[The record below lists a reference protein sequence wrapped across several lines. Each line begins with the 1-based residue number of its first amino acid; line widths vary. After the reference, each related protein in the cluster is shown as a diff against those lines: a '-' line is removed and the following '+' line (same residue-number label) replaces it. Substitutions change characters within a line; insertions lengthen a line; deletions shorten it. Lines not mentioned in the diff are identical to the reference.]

1 MVVHTWGF
9 VQSRPDSPW
18 VKVEL
23 RAEPGAVFRVS
34 GLPYAAALS
43 SLARIRSALQS
54 MDVRWPG
61 KALTLHVHPALRAG
75 EINELDVPVA
85 LALLAIRKNLG
96 PGLLSGLVST
106 GMLGLDGE
114 TRIPRTQAIQ
124 GLRLPPPPKG
134 IVRAMGPPASFQA
147 QAATFP
153 VQEGQHLSE
162 LLGLLKRPP
171 PHFSPNKAS
180 IAPLTAASG
189 WTHIEG
195 EGQAKTWLCIGAKF
209 RLHAML
215 VGPPGVGKSSLV
227 RAAHALLP
235 SDKSEPKPFLAPH
248 PAGGVGGLLGSWRR
262 GEAVSGAWAQ
272 ADRGL
277 LFLDEFSEWTRPARE
292 SLRHVMDTGSLHLHR
307 AEGSA
312 HWASDPW
319 IVAAM
324 NLCACGHHPERCVCD
339 PAEKRRHRRKV
350 SAPLLERFPI
360 QLDMGGND
368 VSECPKVWEAC
379 KAWVQ
384 DARVPP
390 GTWTEEAMQLAK
402 TMEKHA
408 MMSKRVQHH
417 LRTLAAAHALWVDR
431 ESVVTDDVQA
441 AFDVL
446 WMNRSGWWGSP

>member
-54 MDVRWPG
+54 MNVRWPG

-96 PGLLSGLVST
+96 PRSLSGLVST

-114 TRIPRTQAIQ
+114 TRLTRTHAIQ
-124 GLRLPPPPKG
+124 GFRLPPPPHG
-134 IVRAMGPPASFQA
+134 IVRAMGPSDSFPA
-147 QAATFP
+147 QAPFP
-153 VQEGQHLSE
+153 VQEGRHLSE

-171 PHFSPNKAS
+171 PPFHPPKAS
-180 IAPLTAASG
+180 VAPHSEGG
-189 WTHIEG
+189 WTHITG
-195 EGQAKTWLCIGAKF
+195 GGKAKTWLCIGAKF
-209 RLHAML
+209 RLHVML

-235 SDKSEPKPFLAPH
+235 LDSAQSKPFLAPH

-262 GEAVSGAWAQ
+262 GEAVPGAWVQ
-272 ADRGL
+272 ADRGV

-292 SLRHVMDTGSLHLHR
+292 SLRHIMDTGSLHLHR

-324 NLCACGHHPERCVCD
+324 NLCACGQHPERCACD
-339 PAEKRRHRRKV
+339 PAEKRRYRRKV

-360 QLDMGGND
+360 QLDMGGHD
-368 VSECPKVWEAC
+368 VAECLKPWDAC

-390 GTWTEEAMQLAK
+390 DTWTEEAMRLAK
-402 TMEKHA
+402 TMEKHTR
-408 MMSKRVQHH
+408 MSKRVHHH
-417 LRTLAAAHALWVDR
+417 LRRLAGGHALWEGR
-431 ESVVTDDVQA
+431 ERVLTDDVQA
-441 AFDVL
+441 AFEVL

>member
-54 MDVRWPG
+54 MNVRWPG

-75 EINELDVPVA
+75 EINELDVPLA
-85 LALLAIRKNLG
+85 LALLAIRKNLA
-96 PGLLSGLVST
+96 PRSLSGLVST

-114 TRIPRTQAIQ
+114 TRLTRTNAIQ
-124 GLRLPPPPKG
+124 GFRLPPPPHG
-134 IVRAMGPPASFQA
+134 IVRAMGPSDSFPA
-147 QAATFP
+147 QAPFP
-153 VQEGQHLSE
+153 VQEGRHLSE

-171 PHFSPNKAS
+171 PPFHPPKAS
-180 IAPLTAASG
+180 VAPHSEGG
-189 WTHIEG
+189 WTHITG
-195 EGQAKTWLCIGAKF
+195 GGKAKTWLCIGAKF
-209 RLHAML
+209 RLHVML

-235 SDKSEPKPFLAPH
+235 LDSAQSKPFLAPH

-262 GEAVSGAWAQ
+262 GEAVPGAWVQ
-272 ADRGL
+272 ADRGV

-292 SLRHVMDTGSLHLHR
+292 SLRHIMDTGSLHLHR

-324 NLCACGHHPERCVCD
+324 NLCACGQHPERCACD
-339 PAEKRRHRRKV
+339 PAEKRRYRRKV

-360 QLDMGGND
+360 QLDMGGHD
-368 VSECPKVWEAC
+368 VAECPKPWDAC

-390 GTWTEEAMQLAK
+390 DTWTEEAMRLAK

-408 MMSKRVQHH
+408 RMSKPCTITFAGWRVDMPCG
-417 LRTLAAAHALWVDR
+417 RA
-431 ESVVTDDVQA
+431 ESV
-441 AFDVL
+441 F
-446 WMNRSGWWGSP
+446 SPTMCRPRLTSCG

>member
-54 MDVRWPG
+54 MNVRWPG

-96 PGLLSGLVST
+96 PRSLSGLVST

-114 TRIPRTQAIQ
+114 TGLTRTHAIQ
-124 GLRLPPPPKG
+124 GFRLPPPPHG
-134 IVRAMGPPASFQA
+134 IVRAMGPSDSFPA
-147 QAATFP
+147 QAPFP
-153 VQEGQHLSE
+153 VQEGRHLSE

-171 PHFSPNKAS
+171 PPFHPPKAS
-180 IAPLTAASG
+180 VAPHSEGG
-189 WTHIEG
+189 WTHITG
-195 EGQAKTWLCIGAKF
+195 GGKAKTWLCIGAKF
-209 RLHAML
+209 RLHVML

-235 SDKSEPKPFLAPH
+235 LDSAQSKPFLAPH

-262 GEAVSGAWAQ
+262 GEAVPGAWAQ
-272 ADRGL
+272 ADRGV

-292 SLRHVMDTGSLHLHR
+292 SLRHIMDTGSLHLHR

-324 NLCACGHHPERCVCD
+324 NLCACGQHPERCACD
-339 PAEKRRHRRKV
+339 PAEKRRYRRKV

-360 QLDMGGND
+360 QLDMGGHD
-368 VSECPKVWEAC
+368 VAECPKPWDAC

-390 GTWTEEAMQLAK
+390 DTWTEAAMQLAH

-408 MMSKRVQHH
+408 RMSKRVRHH
-417 LRTLAAAHALWVDR
+417 LRRLAGGHALWEGR
-431 ESVVTDDVQA
+431 ERVLTDDVQA

>member
-54 MDVRWPG
+54 MNVRWPG

-85 LALLAIRKNLG
+85 LALLAIRKNLA
-96 PGLLSGLVST
+96 PRSLSGLVST

-114 TRIPRTQAIQ
+114 TRLTRTHAIQ
-124 GLRLPPPPKG
+124 GFRLPPPPHG
-134 IVRAMGPPASFQA
+134 IVRAMGPSDSFPA
-147 QAATFP
+147 QAPFP
-153 VQEGQHLSE
+153 VQEGRHLSE

-171 PHFSPNKAS
+171 PPFHPPKAS
-180 IAPLTAASG
+180 VAPHSEGG
-189 WTHIEG
+189 WTHITG
-195 EGQAKTWLCIGAKF
+195 GGKAKTWLCIGAKF
-209 RLHAML
+209 RMHVML

-235 SDKSEPKPFLAPH
+235 LDSAQSKPFLAPH

-262 GEAVSGAWAQ
+262 GEAVPGAWAQ
-272 ADRGL
+272 ADRGV

-292 SLRHVMDTGSLHLHR
+292 SLRHIMDTGSLHLHR

-324 NLCACGHHPERCVCD
+324 NLCACGQHPERCACD
-339 PAEKRRHRRKV
+339 PAEKRRYRRKV

-360 QLDMGGND
+360 QLDMGGHD
-368 VSECPKVWEAC
+368 VAECPKPWDAC

-390 GTWTEEAMQLAK
+390 DTWTEEAMRLAK

-408 MMSKRVQHH
+408 RMSKRVHHH
-417 LRTLAAAHALWVDR
+417 LRRLAGGHALWEGR
-431 ESVVTDDVQA
+431 ERVLTDDVQA

>member
-54 MDVRWPG
+54 MNVRWPG

-96 PGLLSGLVST
+96 PRSLSGLVST

-114 TRIPRTQAIQ
+114 TRLTRTHAIQ
-124 GLRLPPPPKG
+124 GFRLPPPPHG
-134 IVRAMGPPASFQA
+134 IVRAMGPSDSFPA
-147 QAATFP
+147 QAPFP
-153 VQEGQHLSE
+153 VQEGRHLSE

-171 PHFSPNKAS
+171 PPFHPPKAS
-180 IAPLTAASG
+180 VAPHSEGG
-189 WTHIEG
+189 WTHITG
-195 EGQAKTWLCIGAKF
+195 GGKAKTWLCIGAKF
-209 RLHAML
+209 RLHVML

-235 SDKSEPKPFLAPH
+235 LDSAQSKPFLAPH

-262 GEAVSGAWAQ
+262 GEAVPGAWVQ
-272 ADRGL
+272 ADRGV

-292 SLRHVMDTGSLHLHR
+292 SLRHIMDTGSLHLHR

-324 NLCACGHHPERCVCD
+324 NLCACGQHPERCACD
-339 PAEKRRHRRKV
+339 PAEKRRYRRKV

-360 QLDMGGND
+360 QLDMGGHD
-368 VSECPKVWEAC
+368 VAECPKPWDAC

-384 DARVPP
+384 DARVPLD
-390 GTWTEEAMQLAK
+390 TWTEEAMRLAK

-408 MMSKRVQHH
+408 KMSKRVHHH
-417 LRTLAAAHALWVDR
+417 LRRLAGGHALWEGR
-431 ESVVTDDVQA
+431 ERVLTDDVQA

>member
-75 EINELDVPVA
+75 EMNELDVPVA

-96 PGLLSGLVST
+96 PGSLSGLVST

-114 TRIPRTQAIQ
+114 IRLPRMQAIQ
-124 GLRLPPPPKG
+124 GFRLPPPPRS
-134 IVRAMGPPASFQA
+134 IVRAMGPPDSFQA
-147 QAATFP
+147 QAPFP
-153 VQEGQHLSE
+153 VQEGRHLSE

-171 PHFSPNKAS
+171 PHFRPPKTSV
-180 IAPLTAASG
+180 APHSEGG

-195 EGQAKTWLCIGAKF
+195 EGKAKTWLCIGAKF

-235 SDKSEPKPFLAPH
+235 SDSTQPKPFLAPH

-262 GEAVSGAWAQ
+262 GEAVPGAWAQ
-272 ADRGL
+272 ADRGM
-277 LFLDEFSEWTRPARE
+277 LFLDEFTEWPRPARE
-292 SLRHVMDTGSLHLHR
+292 SLRHIMDTGSLHLHR

-324 NLCACGHHPERCVCD
+324 NLCACGQHPERCACD

-360 QLDMGGND
+360 QLDLGGQD
-368 VSECPKVWEAC
+368 VSECPKAWDAC

-390 GTWTEEAMQLAK
+390 DTWTEAAMQLAH
-402 TMEKHA
+402 TLEKHA
-408 MMSKRVQHH
+408 RMSKRVQHH
-417 LRTLAAAHALWVDR
+417 LRRLAAGHALWEGR
-431 ESVVTDDVQA
+431 ERVLTDDVQA